1 MDSQTVIIKPAVA
14 KKKQL
19 KIKEKKIVVE
29 PEEGTPFKTQP
40 QAELSEVV
48 DQPTDFIA
56 ELLKKKMEE
65 EEEND
70 DNCLECQSYITSKER
85 EWYETKRE
93 EYDFRGDMTTCRK
106 CAEKYISQ
114 IEEDSAPVAKSET
127 DSNFDIMEEKETSE
141 NDDDEID
148 RQIELLKK
156 KKMEKNKW
164 KVDEI
169 NEEIAFQEKEMNE
182 QITRIRNEFLA
193 FKQKKESEIEKLTGK
208 KVSPIVTKT
217 YWRKKTTT
225 TVGED
230 GEPNWKK
237 KYTPEQYARKVA
249 YDKAWRERKAAGLPT
264 KLGRVN

>member
-1 MDSQTVIIKPAVA
+1 MDSQTVIIKPAA
-14 KKKQL
+14 AKKQL
-19 KIKEKKIVVE
+19 KIKAKKIVVE
-29 PEEGTPFKTQP
+29 P
-40 QAELSEVV
+40 EVV

-65 EEEND
+65 EEE
-70 DNCLECQSYITSKER
+70 
-85 EWYETKRE
+85 
-93 EYDFRGDMTTCRK
+93 
-106 CAEKYISQ
+106 
-114 IEEDSAPVAKSET
+114 EDSAPIGGFRPPAT
-127 DSNFDIMEEKETSE
+127 DSDEESE
-141 NDDDEID
+141 GESVIGTPLSDEDDEID

-225 TVGED
+225 AVGED

-264 KLGRVN
+264 KLGRGVPPPSDGF